1 MYITN
6 NPWQG
11 TGHLPDVCLIKP
23 IFHQDR
29 LVAFAATTSHVPDIG
44 GMVRSV
50 APREIYEEGLHI
62 PLTLFM
68 RDGVRI
74 RCC

>member
-1 MYITN
+1 
-6 NPWQG
+6 
-11 TGHLPDVCLIKP
+11 
-23 IFHQDR
+23 
-29 LVAFAATTSHVPDIG
+29 
-44 GMVRSV
+44 MVRSV